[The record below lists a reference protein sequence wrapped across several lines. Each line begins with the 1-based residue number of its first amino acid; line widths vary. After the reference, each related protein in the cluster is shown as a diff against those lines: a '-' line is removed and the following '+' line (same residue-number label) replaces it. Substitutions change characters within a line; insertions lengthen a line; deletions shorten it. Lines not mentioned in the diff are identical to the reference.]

1 MCAYLV
7 GPAVG
12 AGGRNALAWS
22 TCVAL
27 ADVLLLAARWRCTDR
42 DGANTSSGNSSTS
55 RLALEEGQHE
65 PHGGLWE
72 KSKGLGGDV
81 LSSQRDWCVLS
92 RSKVIPQNPFL
103 WAAIMYP

>member
-1 MCAYLV
+1 MSSALQVSTCLVCAYLV

-42 DGANTSSGNSSTS
+42 DGATSPSSNTSHG
-55 RLALEEGQHE
+55 RLALGEASSQHD
-65 PHGGLWE
+65 PHGTMWE
-72 KSKGLGGDV
+72 KSKGLGGDA
-81 LSSQRDWCVLS
+81 LSSQRDW
-92 RSKVIPQNPFL
+92 
-103 WAAIMYP
+103 